1 MAVKVDRISLLH
13 CGSLH
18 PTVQEGSV
26 LETSELCQ
34 EFRCCK
40 QVRQPGL
47 VITVRWGGGGRES
60 TLVFIWE
67 QLAQGCLRAMSV
79 HPNKS

>member
-1 MAVKVDRISLLH
+1 MEVQVDRTGLLL

-18 PTVQEGSV
+18 PTVQEDPV

-40 QVRQPGL
+40 QVRQPEL
-47 VITVRWGGGGRES
+47 VITVSEKKKKINLCFHLGAAGTR
-60 TLVFIWE
+60 LP
-67 QLAQGCLRAMSV
+67 QGNVCAS
-79 HPNKS
+79 K

>member
-1 MAVKVDRISLLH
+1 MEVQVDRTGLLL

-18 PTVQEGSV
+18 PTVQEDPV

-34 EFRCCK
+34 EFRWCK
-40 QVRQPGL
+40 QVRQPEL
-47 VITVRWGGGGRES
+47 VITVSEKKKKS
-60 TLVFIWE
+60 TFVFIWE

-79 HPNKS
+79 HPNKT